1 MSTERQAAL
10 WTAATELVSR
20 GIKVAMVK
28 IVWDVE
34 HETKTLP
41 RDFTPRPRWQHLPIM
56 TPDEIAASITKG
68 CNAYLYRLPDDVR
81 VIDADT
87 PNAVMVARREFGT
100 EPAVVTRKGGHWLFR
115 ATVNPNLEG
124 TVFDNHHPT
133 QLYGPGSWYETPAGV
148 AEYVGTVPDFATLPD
163 MPAMLQS
170 TARMPEQRLVG
181 GSAVTPTGFF
191 APAPTTA
198 EQAKAAIQEKL
209 AEVAAGSA
217 QQGTG
222 GRKRIMGAAFTMGG
236 YLHAGWFTHEEAIA
250 ELHAAITA
258 CYGSVNKED
267 DLWIAQGLRDGD
279 KPEKRFRV
287 LQEKQQADG
296 DTAALSADED
306 DPDALTFD
314 DYDGEYVP
322 PTPGLLDLGWST
334 PLLYQGTPED
344 PRSNMLFGAPGCG
357 KTWLAAIAAVQRA
370 AAGERVWY
378 VDYENSKP
386 SLVARLKAV
395 GLTREAARLITYT
408 RAAQEPAHDVHRR
421 LAGAA
426 SGRYGLV
433 VIDGMNSAL
442 NSLDLDENKTGDVTR
457 WYQQFIS
464 VIPTVLILDHTAKSP
479 DGYARKTAIG
489 SQAKEAA
496 LSGVAWSLEK
506 IKAFGTAGGVGLLKL
521 SLGKDRPGGLEG
533 RVRDGELLADVR
545 VQPGGGRVA
554 IEVRT
559 MMGDAVSPEEAVFEA
574 MRIDGVEMAV
584 SRRDFLDGY
593 KVRNGG
599 KGMRNEAAAAAIKR
613 YQDYVVSME
622 ETPSLVTLSAVVG
635 GPQLHPS

>member
-1 MSTERQAAL
+1 MSSDRQAAL
-10 WTAATELVSR
+10 WTAATDLVSR

-34 HETKTLP
+34 NEEKTLP
-41 RDFTPRPRWQHLPIM
+41 RGFTPRPRWQHLPIM

-87 PNAVMVARREFGT
+87 PNAVMVARREFGA

-115 ATVNPNLEG
+115 ATANPNLEG

-181 GSAVTPTGFF
+181 GSAITPTGFF

-209 AEVAAGSA
+209 DEIAAGSA
-217 QQGTG
+217 RQGSG

-287 LQEKQQADG
+287 MREKA
-296 DTAALSADED
+296 
-306 DPDALTFD
+306 PALTPDQVAGVEGGPF
-314 DYDGEYVP
+314 
-322 PTPGLLDLGWST
+322 DLGDLDYYDNPSEPPEPIYGAFGGT
-334 PLLYQGTPED
+334 IPLFYDVGVHWLQGE
-344 PRSNMLFGAPGCG
+344 SESG
-357 KTWLAAIAAVQRA
+357 KTWVGLALVVEVLRA
-370 AAGERVWY
+370 GGHVMI
-378 VDYENSKP
+378 VDHEDTRPNV
-386 SLVARLKAV
+386 LNRLKA
-395 GLTREAARLITYT
+395 LSMT
-408 RAAQEPAHDVHRR
+408 RAEYGR
-421 LAGAA
+421 LAYV
-426 SGRYGLV
+426 SGSDVTHRELREHLATTDREYGLML
-433 VIDGMNSAL
+433 IDGVTSAL
-442 NSLDLDENKTGDVTR
+442 NAAGLSGRDEGEVTR
-457 WYQQFIS
+457 WAAELPLQARMAVCI
-464 VIPTVLILDHTAKSP
+464 DHVVKAI
-479 DGYARKTAIG
+479 DDRRGMAIG
-489 SQAKEAA
+489 SQAKKSVVTGSSWEVVATSMFGRGRNGTIE
-496 LSGVAWSLEK
+496 LRIQKDKQGGIKGKLPDGRGV
-506 IKAFGTAGGVGLLKL
+506 LKL
-521 SLGKDRPGGLEG
+521 DLRSTEGGSRVELAVADAGPMGGFLVDPHDALFGALYADGTDGSVSAVELWKLSKDRQMGYSSAGPKKASMLALWLAYYVE
-533 RVRDGELLADVR
+533 RKDGES
-545 VQPGGGRVA
+545 G
-554 IEVRT
+554 
-559 MMGDAVSPEEAVFEA
+559 S
-574 MRIDGVEMAV
+574 
-584 SRRDFLDGY
+584 
-593 KVRNGG
+593 
-599 KGMRNEAAAAAIKR
+599 
-613 YQDYVVSME
+613 
-622 ETPSLVTLSAVVG
+622 SA
-635 GPQLHPS
+635 